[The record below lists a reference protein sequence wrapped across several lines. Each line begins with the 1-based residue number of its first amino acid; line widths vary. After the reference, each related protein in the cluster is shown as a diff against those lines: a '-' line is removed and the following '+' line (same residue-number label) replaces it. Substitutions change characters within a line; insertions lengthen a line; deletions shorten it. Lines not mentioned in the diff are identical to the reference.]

1 MIAASCYC
9 SFPWRWT
16 PYVTDRATFAK
27 ETNYLINRTMNELV
41 CYKSNKFTSNLPFG
55 WLSMSMEIEMKKDD
69 EEEEED
75 WQNFHVDH
83 TNK

>member
-1 MIAASCYC
+1 
-9 SFPWRWT
+9 
-16 PYVTDRATFAK
+16 
-27 ETNYLINRTMNELV
+27 MNELV